1 MNVIATKVT
10 NGLDLASQRIVNLG
24 TPSVGTDAAT
34 RDYVDAVARGL
45 DWKASVRAA
54 STGNVT
60 VSSAPSTLDG
70 VTLAANDRVLLK
82 DQTTGSENGIYV
94 FSAAAAALVR
104 AIDADSSAEV
114 NSGMAAT
121 VTEGTVNDNRVYM
134 LTTND
139 PITLGT
145 TALAFSQLGGS
156 SAVYVAGNGLT
167 ESPAGT
173 FNVGAGTGIAV
184 GADSVAVDT
193 AVVARKFAANIG
205 DGSATAITVTHNF
218 ASRDVTVQ
226 VYATSGT
233 FDQQLAD
240 ITLPTINTA
249 TVTFATAPAAG
260 AFRAVVTG

>member
-1 MNVIATKVT
+1 MATRVS
-10 NGLDLASQRIVNLG
+10 NGLDLANQRIVNLG
-24 TPSVGTDAAT
+24 TPTGDADAANKS
-34 RDYVDAVARGL
+34 YVDAVARGL

-54 STGNVT
+54 STGNL
-60 VSSAPSTLDG
+60 TLTGPGTAIDG
-70 VTLAANDRVLLK
+70 VTMAVNDRFLAK
-82 DQTTGSENGIYV
+82 DQTTAAENGIYV
-94 FSAAAAALVR
+94 WNGAAVAATR

-114 NSGMAAT
+114 TSGMAVT

-173 FNVGAGTGIAV
+173 FNVGAGTGISV
-184 GADSVAVDT
+184 TADAVAVDT
-193 AVVARKFAANIG
+193 AVVARKFAANVG
-205 DGSATAITVTHNF
+205 DGTATAITVTHNF
-218 ASRDVTVQ
+218 GTRDVTVQ
-226 VYATSGT
+226 VYATAGS

-249 TVTFATAPAAG
+249 TITFATAPAAG
-260 AFRAVVTG
+260 AFRVVATG

>member
-1 MNVIATKVT
+1 MATRVS

-24 TPSVGTDAAT
+24 APSVGTDAAT

-60 VSSAPSTLDG
+60 VSSAPSALDG

-104 AIDADSSAEV
+104 AVDADSSAEV
-114 NSGMAAT
+114 TSGMATT
-121 VTEGTVNDNRVYM
+121 VTEGTINDNRVFN
-134 LTTND
+134 LITND

-156 SAVYVAGNGLT
+156 SAAYVAGNGLA

-173 FNVGAGTGIAV
+173 FNVGAGTGLTV
-184 GADSVAVDT
+184 TADAVAVDT

-205 DGSATAITVTHNF
+205 DGAATAITVTHNF
-218 ASRDVTVQ
+218 GSRDVVVE
-226 VYATSGT
+226 VYLNSTPW
-233 FDQQLAD
+233 DRQIAD
-240 ITLPTINTA
+240 ITLPTVNTA
-249 TVTFATAPAAG
+249 TITFASAPAAN
-260 AFRAVVTG
+260 AYRVVVTG